1 MKFDIYFLGLPW
13 EIFFGVTTDHL
24 LHLKPLK
31 NVKKNAIFFKL
42 FCYKIFVPWKLKLL
56 NFLVDFILSWFWTS
70 MLWSTDSCH
79 NRVSTDQC
87 HMTVLGAQVYNSLL
101 SRMFFFSSFLL
112 TSYGIQWIAGKE
124 NFTLEKT
131 FLQSSHEI
139 FVLNLYLYKIN
150 DPNQP
155 GLASKFLTFYWLV
168 ILCEC

>member
-1 MKFDIYFLGLPW
+1 MQSFFFTFLRAVDVLIVICNNTKENFLWEPEKINVKFHKNRDYTGKILKLSSVRCNFVKFDIHFLTLPW

-56 NFLVDFILSWFWTS
+56 NFLVDSILSWFWTS

-87 HMTVLGAQVYNSLL
+87 HMTVLGAQVYNSIL
-101 SRMFFFSSFLL
+101 SRMFFF
-112 TSYGIQWIAGKE
+112 
-124 NFTLEKT
+124 
-131 FLQSSHEI
+131 
-139 FVLNLYLYKIN
+139 
-150 DPNQP
+150 
-155 GLASKFLTFYWLV
+155 
-168 ILCEC
+168 